1 MLIVVGCLFGLF
13 IALLDDCCWIYG
25 YALLWGLACCCLM
38 LFAPVWK
45 AAFLCVP
52 CCGAFVAHCCRF
64 EASCV
69 VWAVLVLFLLF
80 GCLCQSCSA

>member
-1 MLIVVGCLFGLF
+1 
-13 IALLDDCCWIYG
+13 
-25 YALLWGLACCCLM
+25 M

-52 CCGAFVAHCCRF
+52 CCGAFIAHCCRF